1 MVDKKLTNPEP
12 VSFRRS
18 TMIRE
23 LALAKFHSRIGTGP
37 AIQGKRSV
45 SAPAVPP
52 EQIWPSPSVM
62 PDDMELHDFVN
73 QKFAEQ
79 FKELTRPDAPA
90 PPSVEPSRRRF
101 RDNPNPP
108 ESGAKPWKK
117 PWEI

>member
-23 LALAKFHSRIGTGP
+23 LALAKFHSRIDTP
-37 AIQGKRSV
+37 A
-45 SAPAVPP
+45 APA
-52 EQIWPSPSVM
+52 
-62 PDDMELHDFVN
+62 
-73 QKFAEQ
+73 A
-79 FKELTRPDAPA
+79 
-90 PPSVEPSRRRF
+90 PSVEPSLRRF
-101 RDNPNPP
+101 RDNHNPP